1 VVLRFDPFREF
12 DRLAEQMFASA
23 AGGGAVPRAMP
34 MDIYRSGDHYVLHC
48 DLAGI
53 DPGSLDINVEGS
65 VLTISAT
72 RQSRTEEGVQWLVN
86 ERLTGSFRRQLT
98 LGDDVDPDKIQATY
112 ENGVVTL
119 TLPIREQAKPR
130 RIQISGSTGN
140 VLEGSLEGS
149 VVGDEK

>member
-1 VVLRFDPFREF
+1 MVLRFDPFREF
-12 DRLAEQMFASA
+12 DRMAEQMFATA

-48 DLAGI
+48 DLPGI
-53 DPGSLDINVEGS
+53 DPGSLDVNVEGS
-65 VLTISAT
+65 VLTITAVRERRSE
-72 RQSRTEEGVQWLVN
+72 QGVQWLAN

-98 LGDDVDPDKIQATY
+98 LGDDVDSEKIQATY

-130 RIQISGSTGN
+130 RIEINSPSGKA
-140 VLEGSLEGS
+140 LEGR
-149 VVGDEK
+149 VVTNKQQG

>member
-1 VVLRFDPFREF
+1 VVLRFDPLREF
-12 DRLAEQMFASA
+12 DRLAEQMFASV

-34 MDIYRSGDHYVLHC
+34 MDVYRSGDHYVVHC

-72 RQSRTEEGVQWLVN
+72 RQGRTEEGVQWLAN
-86 ERLTGSFRRQLT
+86 ERPTGTFRRQLA
-98 LGDDVDPDKIQATY
+98 LGDDVDNDRIQATY

-119 TLPIREQAKPR
+119 TLPIKEQAKPR
-130 RIQISGSTGN
+130 RIQISGPDAK
-140 VLEGSLEGS
+140 VLEGR
-149 VVGDEK
+149 VVDKER